1 MADLDLNQPINWDE
15 LDDFDGEAR
24 ELAGD
29 FIFEVESDEGKLLG
43 IICYLFAVWVDSVF
57 RFVFYFLS

>member
-1 MADLDLNQPINWDE
+1 MAGLDLNEPINWDE

-29 FIFEVESDEGKLLG
+29 FFFQVENDEGKQ
-43 IICYLFAVWVDSVF
+43 F
-57 RFVFYFLS
+57 

>member
-1 MADLDLNQPINWDE
+1 MAHVDLNEPMDWDD

-29 FIFEVESDEGKLLG
+29 FFFEVDIDGGKPW
-43 IICYLFAVWVDSVF
+43 C
-57 RFVFYFLS
+57 FVSR

>member
-1 MADLDLNQPINWDE
+1 MAHLDMNEPIDWDA

-29 FIFEVESDEGKLLG
+29 FFFEVDSDEGKSS
-43 IICYLFAVWVDSVF
+43 CSYD
-57 RFVFYFLS
+57 FVL

>member
-1 MADLDLNQPINWDE
+1 MAQLDLNEPIDWDD

-29 FIFEVESDEGKLLG
+29 FFFGVDSDEGKVFCL
-43 IICYLFAVWVDSVF
+43 IRSVI
-57 RFVFYFLS
+57 

>member
-1 MADLDLNQPINWDE
+1 MAQLDLNEPIDWDD

-29 FIFEVESDEGKLLG
+29 FFFGMDSDEGKDFCL
-43 IICYLFAVWVDSVF
+43 IRSVI
-57 RFVFYFLS
+57 